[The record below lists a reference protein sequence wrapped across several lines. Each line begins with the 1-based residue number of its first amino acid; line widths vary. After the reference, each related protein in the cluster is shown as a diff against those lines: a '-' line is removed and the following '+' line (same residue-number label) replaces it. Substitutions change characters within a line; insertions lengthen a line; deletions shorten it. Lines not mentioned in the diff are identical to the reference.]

1 MHLVTNSVDSDRV
14 REVTENGTRYFEIDD
29 VPVLRAQ
36 DLAGGYVP
44 EAHVAAST
52 DEWSVPLTLS
62 HPTDDAGRIVSANT
76 DRGEAIAT
84 GEATNPTLDEQGR
97 VTPDLRIDADRAE
110 ALGDG
115 GEALVAAL
123 EDGAGID
130 VSSQYFA
137 DSLPAGVYD
146 GQYRERVEGNLRP
159 DSIALLPDSQGVC
172 TLPDCGIAPDGG
184 SRATANADRERL
196 RVRRDPDGSDADGTA
211 TGTDDAGLVRRGLAY
226 LGAAVSRDTATGWA
240 PITANEPNEPDAHDE
255 NSTDSEDDDSE
266 NSEETTPAESVTDA
280 NETTSSDMEPD
291 RDDLIDEITA
301 NSNIERSSLDG
312 MGDTCLETTHEHIV
326 GNAEDEAGSETPDDE
341 DDTTDEKTNET
352 DMGDTDN
359 TSGEPD
365 EPTDTVTLPADAVP
379 DAVAAGEKTFGEVI
393 DEAITANQKR
403 ASKKGRVDR
412 IVANSAEFDAD
423 DHDDLMDTPPSMLD
437 RIEDRIETGAPGLPG
452 SSSAADRATANTQ
465 GEDVDTSDFGTGVIG
480 DD

>member
-123 EDGAGID
+123 EDGAAID

-146 GQYRERVEGNLRP
+146 GAYRERVEGNLRP
-159 DSIALLPDSQGVC
+159 DSIALLPESSGVC
-172 TLPDCGIAPDGG
+172 TLPDCGIAPEGG
-184 SRATANADRERL
+184 SRATANAEREHL
-196 RVRRDPDGSDADGTA
+196 RVRQTPTDDATADGPA
-211 TGTDDAGLVRRGLAY
+211 TGTDDAGFVRRGLAY
-226 LGAAVSRDTATGWA
+226 LGAAVSRDTATRWA
-240 PITANEPNEPDAHDE
+240 PITANEPDAHDE

-266 NSEETTPAESVTDA
+266 NSEETTPAESGTDA

-326 GNAEDEAGSETPDDE
+326 GNADDTDPDGE
-341 DDTTDEKTNET
+341 DDSTDETDET

-359 TSGEPD
+359 TSDEPD

-393 DEAITANQKR
+393 GEAITANQKR

>member
-1 MHLVTNSVDSDRV
+1 MEYVYAALLLHESGDEVNEDNVTAVLDAAGVDVEESRV
-14 REVTENGTRYFEIDD
+14 K
-29 VPVLRAQ
+29 
-36 DLAGGYVP
+36 
-44 EAHVAAST
+44 
-52 DEWSVPLTLS
+52 
-62 HPTDDAGRIVSANT
+62 
-76 DRGEAIAT
+76 
-84 GEATNPTLDEQGR
+84 
-97 VTPDLRIDADRAE
+97 
-110 ALGDG
+110 
-115 GEALVAAL
+115 ALVAAL
-123 EDGAGID
+123 EDGAAID

-137 DSLPAGVYD
+137 DSLPADVYD
-146 GQYRERVEGNLRP
+146 GAYRERVEGNLRP
-159 DSIALLPDSQGVC
+159 DSIALLPESSGVC

-184 SRATANADRERL
+184 SRATANADRDRL
-196 RVRRDPDGSDADGTA
+196 RVRQDPDGSNADGTA

-240 PITANEPNEPDAHDE
+240 PITANEPDAHDE

-266 NSEETTPAESVTDA
+266 NSEETTPAESGTDT

-326 GNAEDEAGSETPDDE
+326 GNVDDSEPPDDE
-341 DDTTDEKTNET
+341 EDAAGKTDET

-359 TSGEPD
+359 TSDEPD
-365 EPTDTVTLPADAVP
+365 EPNDTVTLPADAVP
-379 DAVAAGEKTFGEVI
+379 EAVAAGEKTFGEVI
-393 DEAITANQKR
+393 DEAITANEKR

-465 GEDVDTSDFGTGVIG
+465 GEDVDVSEFSTGVIG